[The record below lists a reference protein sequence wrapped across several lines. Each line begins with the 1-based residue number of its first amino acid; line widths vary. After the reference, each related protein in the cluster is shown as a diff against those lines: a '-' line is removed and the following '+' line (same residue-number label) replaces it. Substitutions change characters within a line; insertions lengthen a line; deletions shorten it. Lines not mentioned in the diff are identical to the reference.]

1 MDMKNKFIATIVK
14 ATIDLKL
21 LVGYKLIT
29 LDDWNKLDSQL
40 SEGEVAAL
48 RQEILDWQ
56 GSAYQLNRR
65 IQDLTTEKEKLEKKL
80 HDTTSKL
87 TDSINE
93 VEIANSEML
102 VLRDSLEEGTALS
115 KQLKEAL
122 DRWTS

>member
-21 LVGYKLIT
+21 LVGYKLVT

-40 SEGEVAAL
+40 SEGEVATL

-56 GSAYQLNRR
+56 GSSYQLNRR
-65 IQDLTTEKEKLEKKL
+65 IQELTTEKEKLEKKL

>member
-1 MDMKNKFIATIVK
+1 MKSKLIAIMIK
-14 ATIDLKL
+14 AVIDLRL
-21 LVGYKLIT
+21 LTGYKLVQ

-40 SEGEVAAL
+40 SEGEVATL

>member
-1 MDMKNKFIATIVK
+1 MKNKFIATIVK
-14 ATIDLKL
+14 AAIDLRL
-21 LVGYKLIT
+21 LVGYKLVT
-29 LDDWNKLDSQL
+29 LDDWNKFDSQL
-40 SEGEVAAL
+40 SEGEIAAL

-56 GSAYQLNRR
+56 GSAYQLNKR

>member
-21 LVGYKLIT
+21 LVGYKLVT

-40 SEGEVAAL
+40 SEGEVATL

-56 GSAYQLNRR
+56 GSSYQLNRH
-65 IQDLTTEKEKLEKKL
+65 IQELTTEKEKLEKKL

>member
-21 LVGYKLIT
+21 LVGYKLVT

-40 SEGEVAAL
+40 SEGEVATL

-56 GSAYQLNRR
+56 GSSYQLNRH
-65 IQDLTTEKEKLEKKL
+65 IQELTTEKEKLEKTL

>member
-21 LVGYKLIT
+21 LVGYKLVT

-40 SEGEVAAL
+40 SEGEVATL

-56 GSAYQLNRR
+56 GSSNQLNRR
-65 IQDLTTEKEKLEKKL
+65 IQELTTEKEKLEKTL

>member
-40 SEGEVAAL
+40 SEGEVATL

-56 GSAYQLNRR
+56 GSSYQLNRH
-65 IQDLTTEKEKLEKKL
+65 IQELTTEKEKLEKTL